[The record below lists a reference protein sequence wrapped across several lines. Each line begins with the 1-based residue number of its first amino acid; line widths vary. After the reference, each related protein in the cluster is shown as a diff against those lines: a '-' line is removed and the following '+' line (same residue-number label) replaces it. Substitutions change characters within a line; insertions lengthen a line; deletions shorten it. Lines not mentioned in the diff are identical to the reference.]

1 MTPEFRQ
8 RLFLLGP
15 EELGNK
21 SETTSSKVKLRIIP
35 LQLQWLFARLLLLDV
50 SAVSTEEL
58 TTSFGWTNQEE
69 RDQHDVQELNRILF
83 RFLLWQTS

>member
-15 EELGNK
+15 DELGQFGDDTK
-21 SETTSSKVKLRIIP
+21 MSTSKVKLRIIP

-58 TTSFGWTNQEE
+58 TASFGWTNQEE

-83 RFLLWQTS
+83 R